1 MYVLACAENYA
12 MQTISNACHIEFVWM
27 ITLCFIAFIDVVLR
41 DAKYV
46 QEVFLSLMQNETF
59 ANAWADHGMDS
70 IVQTVAK
77 VG

>member
-1 MYVLACAENYA
+1 M
-12 MQTISNACHIEFVWM
+12 
-27 ITLCFIAFIDVVLR
+27 VVR

-77 VG
+77 VGKKKKKYWRLKKKKDGACGLHVVYIKDATLDVF

>member
-1 MYVLACAENYA
+1 VILG
-12 MQTISNACHIEFVWM
+12 
-27 ITLCFIAFIDVVLR
+27 

-59 ANAWADHGMDS
+59 AEAWVDHGMDS

-77 VG
+77 VGLKKQ